1 MTLSVTIEWWMPTLW
16 LAVGAVGYLPAS
28 YLLWTRNIRRSGD
41 DQRLKEAKLD
51 TFRNAMIHR
60 IGWKRALAYG
70 LLRIVIWPPIFLNA
84 VSR

>member
-1 MTLSVTIEWWMPTLW
+1 MTISLTIQWWMPTLW
-16 LAVGAVGYLPAS
+16 LAVGAVTYLPAS
-28 YLLWTRNIRRSGD
+28 YLTWHRQSRFVD
-41 DQRLKEAKLD
+41 EDRLREAKLD

-70 LLRIVIWPPIFLNA
+70 LLRIVVWPPIVLGA